1 MRLLSARSGVRI
13 PPSTPFLRISPYI
26 RAFFLS
32 IDSFENLFENL
43 KKSGKNNCENNT
55 LNVAMRPIIV
65 ATINYTNSIMMRLK
79 KCLKYVRIGKSFASW
94 FHA

>member
-26 RAFFLS
+26 RAFFLF
-32 IDSFENLFENL
+32 IDSFENLL

-55 LNVAMRPIIV
+55 LNAAVRPIIV
-65 ATINYTNSIMMRLK
+65 ATINYTNSLMM
-79 KCLKYVRIGKSFASW
+79 CLKMHLKFVKFKIKMLDCLM
-94 FHA
+94 

>member
-13 PPSTPFLRISPYI
+13 PPSTPSCKLSPYI
-26 RAFFLS
+26 RAFFLL

-55 LNVAMRPIIV
+55 LNAVMRPIIV
-65 ATINYTNSIMMRLK
+65 DAINYTNSSMMHLK
-79 KCLKYVRIGKSFASW
+79 MHLKFVKI
-94 FHA
+94 